1 MTKVVG
7 VMSCVG
13 FTHSCHVLHYDALL
27 WWPIQSVWLPFKT
40 TFKWGS
46 KLNKKFTRAKEWD
59 KSIWFLRW
67 MRNIMVMILYF
78 FFLPTPFQL
87 YWDILFFYL
96 HSFPYGGSWKSEG
109 EGGSLLRPFLGGGW
123 LFLWSYT
130 YINSKG
136 GSVSALW
143 SSFLWGGGGGGVKSF
158 LFWGEKI

>member
-46 KLNKKFTRAKEWD
+46 KLSKKFTRAKEWD

-78 FFLPTPFQL
+78 FFCPHPSNYIGIFYFLSALLP
-87 YWDILFFYL
+87 
-96 HSFPYGGSWKSEG
+96 
-109 EGGSLLRPFLGGGW
+109 LLRVSEIRGGGGKSFKALSGGW

-130 YINSKG
+130 YINSEG

-143 SSFLWGGGGGGVKSF
+143 SSFLWGGGGWGKKFTF
-158 LFWGEKI
+158 LRG